1 MESRKKE
8 IPAVIPAKENTPEVI
23 EAGDS
28 DIPTEAEITKVIIVD
43 FTAFDSRSEK
53 VFFGK
58 RMEEVKFELIQDC
71 NTVVIHKTIEYDLSI
86 TNKVETKIDKPAEVQ
101 SVQEENIFH
110 LLKARRYI
118 LRVAKK
124 VINERISKKLIKRS
138 DDLDDI
144 IMNDNLH

>member
-1 MESRKKE
+1 
-8 IPAVIPAKENTPEVI
+8 
-23 EAGDS
+23 
-28 DIPTEAEITKVIIVD
+28 
-43 FTAFDSRSEK
+43 
-53 VFFGK
+53 
-58 RMEEVKFELIQDC
+58 MEEVKFELIQDC

>member
-1 MESRKKE
+1 MESKKTKE
-8 IPAVIPAKENTPEVI
+8 IPAIPVTKESAPET

-28 DIPTEAEITKVIIVD
+28 AIPTEAEITKVIIVD

-71 NTVVIHKTIEYDLSI
+71 NTVVIHKTTEYDLSV